1 MKDSICALEI
11 SHKYLKIVFGY
22 VQDNNQVVATF
33 VKKVPLHHAL
43 ESGAI
48 KDHAVIVKELS
59 RNNPVMDETMHFQH
73 LIDNAVLVLP
83 PYGLEIYE
91 TTQYTSVISPEKVVG
106 EIDIKNIYNIIRNK
120 KLPIDN
126 ELIDIIPDSFMLDNG
141 NRYALAPVGKESS
154 AITVHA
160 KVHTLPRRINEE
172 HTSCLV
178 DSNIKVGRRVIS
190 PFATTELLGTYQ
202 DMPATYFLVDM
213 GASSTTISLVDNHQI
228 FATRSFSW
236 GGDNITNSIVTSFN
250 ISEEEAEKI
259 KILYGLDKRE
269 MKFDYPVAKI
279 STPIGEVACTIS
291 QLNQII
297 EKELLAFTNMFNLGV
312 EQLVNAYNVDEST
325 SMPVVFIGGASQLK
339 GMKEFFDVNLKNKN
353 FKFLKNKTI
362 GARDPSLTS
371 LLGAILVNKKY
382 PVNKSES
389 VSTVKVTRD
398 N

>member
-1 MKDSICALEI
+1 MKESICALEI
-11 SHKYLKIVFGY
+11 SHRFIKIVFGY
-22 VQDNNQVVATF
+22 VQDNQVVVTF
-33 VKKVPLHHAL
+33 SKKVPLNHAV

-48 KDHAVIVKELS
+48 KDHAAIVKELS
-59 RNNPVMDETMHFQH
+59 KNNPVMDEVLHFSH
-73 LIDNAVLVLP
+73 LLDDAVLVLP

-106 EIDIKNIYNIIRNK
+106 ELDIKNIYNIIRNK

-141 NRYALAPVGKESS
+141 NRYALPPIGKESS

-160 KVHTLPRRINEE
+160 KVHTLPKRINEE
-172 HTSCLV
+172 HSSCLV
-178 DSNIKVGRRVIS
+178 NSNIKVGRRVVA
-190 PFATTELLGTYQ
+190 PFAVSELLSTYSEV
-202 DMPATYFLVDM
+202 PATYFLVDM

-250 ISEEEAEKI
+250 ISEDEAEKI

-269 MKFDYPVAKI
+269 MRFDYPVAKVV
-279 STPIGEVACTIS
+279 TPLGEEACTVKA
-291 QLNQII
+291 LNQII
-297 EKELLAFTNMFNLGV
+297 EKELSGFINMFNLGK
-312 EQLVNAYNVDEST
+312 EQLVNAYNIDDSDN
-325 SMPVVFIGGASQLK
+325 MPVIFIGGASQLK
-339 GMKEFFDVNLKNKN
+339 GLKGFFDENLKNKN
-353 FKFLKNKTI
+353 YKFLNNKSI

-382 PVNKSES
+382 PVKKNENSS
-389 VSTVKVTRD
+389 QVKVTRD
-398 N
+398 E

>member
-1 MKDSICALEI
+1 MKESICALEI
-11 SHKYLKIVFGY
+11 SHRFIKIVFGY
-22 VQDNNQVVATF
+22 VQDNQVVVTF
-33 VKKVPLHHAL
+33 SKKVPLNHAV

-48 KDHAVIVKELS
+48 KDHAAIVKELS
-59 RNNPVMDETMHFQH
+59 KNNPVMDEVLHFSH
-73 LIDNAVLVLP
+73 LLDDAVLVLP

-106 EIDIKNIYNIIRNK
+106 ELDIKNIYNIIRNK

-141 NRYALAPVGKESS
+141 NRYALPPIGKESS

-160 KVHTLPRRINEE
+160 KVHTLPKRINEE
-172 HTSCLV
+172 HSSCLV
-178 DSNIKVGRRVIS
+178 NSNIKVGRRVVA
-190 PFATTELLGTYQ
+190 PFAVSELLSTYS
-202 DMPATYFLVDM
+202 DVPATYFLVDM

-250 ISEEEAEKI
+250 ISEDEAEKI

-269 MKFDYPVAKI
+269 MRFDYPVAKVA
-279 STPIGEVACTIS
+279 TPLGEEACTVKA
-291 QLNQII
+291 LNQII
-297 EKELLAFTNMFNLGV
+297 EKELSGFINMFNLGK
-312 EQLVNAYNVDEST
+312 EQLVNAYNIDDSDN
-325 SMPVVFIGGASQLK
+325 MPVIFIGGASQLK
-339 GMKEFFDVNLKNKN
+339 GLKGFFDENLKNKN
-353 FKFLKNKTI
+353 YKFLKNKSI

-382 PVNKSES
+382 PVKKNENSS
-389 VSTVKVTRD
+389 QVKVTRD
-398 N
+398 E

>member
-11 SHKYLKIVFGY
+11 SHKYIKIVFGY
-22 VQDNNQVVATF
+22 AQDGQVMVTF
-33 VKKVPLHHAL
+33 VKKVPLNHAV

-48 KDHAVIVKELS
+48 RDHAVIVKELS
-59 RNNPVMDETMHFQH
+59 KNNPVMDDTLHFSH
-73 LIDNAVLVLP
+73 LLDDAVLVLP

-106 EIDIKNIYNIIRNK
+106 ELDVKNIYNIIRNK

-141 NRYALAPVGKESS
+141 NRYALPPIGKESS

-160 KVHTLPRRINEE
+160 KVHTLPKRINEE

-178 DSNIKVGRRVIS
+178 DSNIKVNRRVVS
-190 PFATTELLGTYQ
+190 PFAVSELLSTYN
-202 DMPATYFLVDM
+202 DMPGTYFLVDM

-250 ISEEEAEKI
+250 ISESEAEKI

-269 MKFDYPVAKI
+269 MRFDYPVAKVV
-279 STPIGEVACTIS
+279 TPLGEEACTVRA
-291 QLNQII
+291 LNQII
-297 EKELLAFTNMFNLGV
+297 EKELAGFINMFNVGK
-312 EQLVNAYNVDEST
+312 EQLVNAYNIDDSDN
-325 SMPVVFIGGASQLK
+325 MPVIFIGGASQLK
-339 GMKEFFDVNLKNKN
+339 GLKGYFDQNLKNKN
-353 FKFLKNKTI
+353 YKFLKNKSI

-371 LLGAILVNKKY
+371 LLGAILVSKKY
-382 PVNKSES
+382 PVRKNES
-389 VSTVKVTRD
+389 ASQVKVTRD
-398 N
+398 E

>member
-1 MKDSICALEI
+1 MKDSVCALEI

-22 VQDNNQVVATF
+22 VQDNTVVATF
-33 VKKVPLHHAL
+33 VKKIPLHHAL

-48 KDHAVIVKELS
+48 KDHAAIVKELS
-59 RNNPVMDETMHFQH
+59 KNNPVMDETLHFSH
-73 LIDNAVLVLP
+73 MLDEPVLVLP

-91 TTQYTSVISPEKVVG
+91 TTQFTSVISPEKVVG
-106 EIDIKNIYNIIRNK
+106 ELDVKNIYNIIRNK

-126 ELIDIIPDSFMLDNG
+126 ELIDIIPDSYMLDNG
-141 NRYALAPVGKESS
+141 NRYALPPIGKESS

-160 KVHTLPRRINEE
+160 KVHTLPKRINEE

-178 DSNIKVGRRVIS
+178 DSNIRVARRVVA
-190 PFATTELLGTYQ
+190 PFAISELLATY
-202 DMPATYFLVDM
+202 DDVPPTYFLVDM
-213 GASSTTISLVDNHQI
+213 GANSTTISLVDNHQI

-250 ISEEEAEKI
+250 ISEQEAEKI

-269 MKFDYPVAKI
+269 MKFDYPVCKV
-279 STPIGEVACTIS
+279 STPLGESACYIKN
-291 QLNQII
+291 LNQII
-297 EKELLAFTNMFNLGV
+297 EKELLGFVSMFNLGV
-312 EQLVNAYNVDEST
+312 EQLVNSYNVDDADNI
-325 SMPVVFIGGASQLK
+325 PVILIGGGSSLK
-339 GMKEFFDVNLKNKN
+339 GLKPFLNENLKNKN
-353 FKFLKNKTI
+353 IRFLRNKTI

-389 VSTVKVTRD
+389 SSQVKVTRD
-398 N
+398 E

>member
-22 VQDNNQVVATF
+22 AQDNQVMVTF
-33 VKKVPLHHAL
+33 VKKIPLSHAL

-48 KDHAVIVKELS
+48 KDRAAIVKELS
-59 RNNPVMDETMHFQH
+59 KNNPIMDESLHFQH
-73 LIDNAVLVLP
+73 LIDNALLVLP

-91 TTQYTSVISPEKVVG
+91 TTQFTSVISPEKIVG
-106 EIDIKNIYNIIRNK
+106 ELDIKNIYNIIRNK
-120 KLPIDN
+120 KLPVDN

-141 NRYALAPVGKESS
+141 NRYALPPVGKESS

-160 KVHTLPRRINEE
+160 KVHTLPKRINEE

-178 DSNIKVGRRVIS
+178 DSNIKVNRRVVS
-190 PFATTELLGTYQ
+190 PFAVSELLATYP
-202 DMPATYFLVDM
+202 DVPATYFLVDM

-269 MKFDYPVAKI
+269 MKFDYPVAKV
-279 STPIGEVACTIS
+279 STPLGDVNCTIS

-297 EKELLAFTNMFNLGV
+297 EKELFSFVNMFTLGL
-312 EQLVNAYNVDEST
+312 EQLVNAYNIDEAS
-325 SMPVVFIGGASQLK
+325 SIPVVFIGGASQLK
-339 GMKEFFDVNLKNKN
+339 GLKEFLSSRLENKN
-353 FKFLKNKTI
+353 CKFLKNRTI

-382 PVNKSES
+382 PVNRSENAAQ
-389 VSTVKVTRD
+389 VKVTRD
-398 N
+398 E